1 MCEYD
6 KNIVEYLYQ
15 TKDTESHEDSDFFY
29 DWVRNMCK
37 FCNNEP
43 REIIQSIKQK
53 PDVIEIVTAGIE
65 GGNTLKVIGTLQSSH
80 FVGAIPLEAEV
91 KISYCPMCGR
101 KLVYR

>member
-1 MCEYD
+1 M
-6 KNIVEYLYQ
+6 EYLYQ
-15 TKDTESHEDSDFFY
+15 TKGTESHEDSDFCY
-29 DWVRNMCK
+29 DWGRNMCK

-43 REIIQSIKQK
+43 RAIIQSIKQK

-80 FVGAIPLEAEV
+80 FVGVIPLEAET

-101 KLVYR
+101 KLVE